1 MSKVI
6 ALRRQSQVTN
16 EQPRSLLKI
25 LTALEKEL
33 GLVGDGTSP
42 LVRLTKPLG
51 AQLRHASSLTPSLE
65 SDSVSEE

>member
-1 MSKVI
+1 MV
-6 ALRRQSQVTN
+6 ALRRQSQITN

-33 GLVGDGTSP
+33 GLVGDSTSP

-65 SDSVSEE
+65 SDSISDE